1 MRELLVFSMAKKTDF
16 IHIRSDAK
24 LHEALKASATRAH
37 RKMQDQARYLLEK
50 ALGIAFQED
59 AVIDERLRAAEEH
72 APYGNASVKGGNKKS
87 SAG

>member
-1 MRELLVFSMAKKTDF
+1 MFYMAKKGDF

-24 LHEALKASATRAH
+24 LHEALKTSAARSH

-50 ALGIAFQED
+50 ALGIAYQED
-59 AVIDERLRAAEEH
+59 AVIDERLRAAEEP
-72 APYGNASVKGGNKKS
+72 APYGHPGLKGGKKKS